1 MGYYKEKTDGPSNN
15 KTKRGYFLSSLSGLV
30 AGAVIMMAAGPQ
42 ISGLDGSGADAQKTD
57 AQTSGQTTAETVS
70 YDVNSDVTEAV
81 DKTSDAI
88 VGVTNLQAA
97 AAQNGLYEESV
108 DASEDTEQEAG
119 TGSGVIYKKDSGEA
133 YVVTNNHVVEGADQ
147 VEITLSDG
155 TKKEAEVLG
164 EDVWTDL
171 AVLKVDAKGIDTV
184 AEFGDSS
191 VLKSGEPVIAIGNPL
206 GEQFSGSVTTG
217 VVSGTE
223 RSIPIDV
230 NEDGTADW
238 QSEVIQ
244 TDAAINPGNSGGALI
259 NSQGQVIGINSMK
272 IAQEATEGIGLAIPI
287 NSAQPIIND
296 LESNGEVERPALGV
310 ALLDL
315 TSLPQQYQQQL
326 NLPEDRTTGA
336 VVQSVEPGSAAE
348 SAGIEELDV
357 IIGVDDEE
365 IATMSELRQYVY
377 TNKNIGDD
385 INVSVIR
392 EGKEEQLTLT
402 LDRGEQL

>member
-1 MGYYKEKTDGPSNN
+1 MGYYKEKTEGRTEK
-15 KTKRGYFLSSLSGLV
+15 KTKRGYFLSSLSGLA

-42 ISGLDGSGADAQKTD
+42 ISGINESGSGADAQ
-57 AQTSGQTTAETVS
+57 TSGQASAETVS
-70 YDVNSDVTEAV
+70 YDVNSDVTDAV

-97 AAQNGLYEESV
+97 AQNGLYQESAGNSEE
-108 DASEDTEQEAG
+108 TEQEAG
-119 TGSGVIYKKDSGEA
+119 TGSGVIYKKDGGDA

-147 VEITLSDG
+147 VEITLADG

-171 AVLKVDAKGIDTV
+171 AVLKVDGKGIETI

-217 VVSGTE
+217 VISGTE

-348 SAGIEELDV
+348 SAGMEELDV
-357 IIGVDDEE
+357 ITGVDDEE
-365 IATMSELRQYVY
+365 ITSMSELRQYVY
-377 TNKNIGDD
+377 TNKTIGDN
-385 INVSVIR
+385 INVTIIR
-392 EGKEEQLTLT
+392 DGKEEQLTLT

>member
-15 KTKRGYFLSSLSGLV
+15 KTKRGYFLSSLSGLA

-42 ISGLDGSGADAQKTD
+42 ISGLDGSGADAQTD